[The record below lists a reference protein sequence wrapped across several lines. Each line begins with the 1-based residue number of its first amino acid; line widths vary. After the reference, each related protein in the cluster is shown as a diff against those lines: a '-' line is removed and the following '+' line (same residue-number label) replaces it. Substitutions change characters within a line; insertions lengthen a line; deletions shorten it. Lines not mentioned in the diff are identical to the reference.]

1 MSNKMGQLSGKK
13 KFSGLKKDPPYY
25 PIFAKEKFR
34 QKKDPQM
41 SYFLLRKKSVRKVWE
56 SLGKFGQ
63 VWASLDKLGQAGTSY
78 TKLN

>member
-1 MSNKMGQLSGKK
+1 MGRKKLSGQ
-13 KFSGLKKDPPYY
+13 KKDHLKS